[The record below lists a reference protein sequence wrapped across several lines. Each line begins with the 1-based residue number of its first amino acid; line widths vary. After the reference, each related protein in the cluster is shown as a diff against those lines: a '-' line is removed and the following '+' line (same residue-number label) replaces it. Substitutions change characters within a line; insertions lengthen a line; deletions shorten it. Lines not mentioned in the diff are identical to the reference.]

1 MIGGITNGNDLVAAY
16 LRATYPSSVAETVC
30 TMAEVGD
37 RPMEFDVGLKRSM
50 LYIVW
55 QVLKALP
62 SYLFRSK

>member
-1 MIGGITNGNDLVAAY
+1 
-16 LRATYPSSVAETVC
+16 
-30 TMAEVGD
+30 MAEVGD